1 MPAGLDINKLLNDS
15 IRENQKEG
23 AKAVFGLYQDLMAAG
38 FTEAQAFELV
48 KEMIV
53 TGLKGGQQ

>member
-1 MPAGLDINKLLNDS
+1 MSAGLDFNKLLDDS

-23 AKAVFGLYQDLMAAG
+23 AKELFGLYQDFMAAG
-38 FTEAQAFELV
+38 FTEAQAFDLV

-53 TGLKGGQQ
+53 IGLKGGQQ

>member
-1 MPAGLDINKLLNDS
+1 MPTGLDFNKLLDDS
-15 IRENQKEG
+15 IRENQKE
-23 AKAVFGLYQDLMAAG
+23 ATKAIFGLYQDLMAAG
-38 FTEAQAFELV
+38 FTETQAFDLV